1 MGNIFPVEQA
11 ALAEASAEQR
21 LAKLPAI
28 DKAAGPVYMRSYGS
42 TMIPANCTAANV
54 ARLEKAIAQ
63 NKDLSAG
70 TVRALKNTHE
80 HEVRCVAIKGAMT
93 LR

>member
-1 MGNIFPVEQA
+1 
-11 ALAEASAEQR
+11 
-21 LAKLPAI
+21 
-28 DKAAGPVYMRSYGS
+28 
-42 TMIPANCTAANV
+42 V